1 MNEEE
6 DMLELLDDEGTADQF
21 DLELDEPEEEILS
34 EVDESIKETKPE
46 PGDLDKSEERG
57 DLDESEEPV
66 AHEIEIDIRLII
78 AAVVAIA
85 AIIVAS
91 VFVIPILM
99 PSGPPEVV
107 MTPSQS
113 GEDLFLYYESGP
125 VLQEQ
130 DLRFTLGGAEIP
142 MGKIMLMG
150 GMNWPWE
157 QGTVLKID
165 TSGYEKP
172 ATIAVIYT
180 KGDGENLIYSTGA
193 EPTPTPT
200 PTPTP
205 EPTPEPIITPEILV
219 PHPQEEPDWQIPFD
233 GFADKALIRFDARP
247 TSGIQPLT
255 VQFADQTQICAQN
268 RSWDFG
274 DGMSSNV
281 RYPEHTYPFPGTY
294 MASLDLVFCDPGESS
309 DSPVKEITVLPVDR
323 QDVLLSGPGTA
334 NIDAGGVLFFTVKG
348 PGMIIRIGG
357 RDHYLEKGDLV
368 SIMINKGGTGS
379 ISIINNAIIQ
389 FNFDNVS
396 VWINGEEYETGW
408 LTNININQYEQI
420 ASSDITFR
428 IIAREPGLKG
438 LVNGIPS
445 IVASPGQMITLHNAG
460 TDSTGKL
467 LFSIQDGAGFSF
479 RGGIE
484 SYEVTTPF

>member
-1 MNEEE
+1 MMNEEE
-6 DMLELLDDEGTADQF
+6 DMLELLNDEGTADQF
-21 DLELDEPEEEILS
+21 DLELDEPEEKVLS
-34 EVDESIKETKPE
+34 EVDESIEETKPE
-46 PGDLDKSEERG
+46 SE
-57 DLDESEEPV
+57 ESEETEEPEGR
-66 AHEIEIDIRLII
+66 EIEIDIRLII
-78 AAVVAIA
+78 VAIVAIA
-85 AIIVAS
+85 AIILAG
-91 VFVIPILM
+91 VFFVMPMLM

-113 GEDLFLYYESGP
+113 GEDIFLYYESGP
-125 VLQEQ
+125 DLQEQ
-130 DLRFTLGGAEIP
+130 DIRFNLGGAEIP
-142 MGKIMLMG
+142 KGKIMMMG
-150 GMNWPWE
+150 GMNWPWG

-180 KGDGENLIYSTGA
+180 KGEGENLIYSTPA

-205 EPTPEPIITPEILV
+205 EPTPEPVMTSEVLVHYPHEEQVQEIQFEDLI
-219 PHPQEEPDWQIPFD
+219 DRT
-233 GFADKALIRFDARP
+233 LIRFDARP
-247 TSGIQPLT
+247 TLGIQPLT
-255 VQFADQTQICAQN
+255 VQFADQTQICALN

-274 DGMSSNV
+274 DGITSNV

-294 MASLDLVFCDPGESS
+294 TASLDLEFCDSSELS

-334 NIDAGGVLFFTVKG
+334 NVDAGGMLFFTVKG
-348 PGMIIRIGG
+348 PGMLIRIGG
-357 RDHYLEKGDLV
+357 RDHYLNKGDLV
-368 SIMINKGGTGS
+368 RIDLNDGGTGY
-379 ISIINNAIIQ
+379 ISIIDNAIVQ

-396 VWINGEEYETGW
+396 IWINEHEFESGW

-420 ASSDITFR
+420 ASSDITIR
-428 IIAREPGLKG
+428 IITREPGLKG
-438 LVNGIPS
+438 LVNGNPS
-445 IVASPGQMITLHNAG
+445 IVASPGQMVTLNNVG

-467 LFSIQDGAGFSF
+467 LFSIQDRAGFSF